1 MEPFPKEKVIISVRI
16 EAWISIVDLIIPA
29 GISPTGVAFVPFG
42 FDFFFSLS
50 LLHETL
56 YVRVCFEQ
64 IYYFSKHS
72 LCFPGRLTL
81 IDFGQQLYD
90 FCR

>member
-42 FDFFFSLS
+42 FDFFLVFRYFMKLYMYVCALIKYTISVNILCVSL
-50 LLHETL
+50 E
-56 YVRVCFEQ
+56 
-64 IYYFSKHS
+64 
-72 LCFPGRLTL
+72 
-81 IDFGQQLYD
+81 D
-90 FCR
+90 